1 LNRLKKI
8 DLDVKKALT
17 IYFQIRKFGC
27 FDRMGMTFSVIVP
40 TYNRLN
46 LLKNTLESLYRQ
58 DYADFEII
66 VVNDGSTDGTDE
78 FLASLAMQN
87 KISYLKHPNQGLA
100 ATRTAGLGVAAG
112 EYIAFTDDDCVVP
125 VTWLRTLKEAFQQE
139 TVAGIGGATHTGDR
153 KNPSA
158 EANDMINNFFK
169 RKLNTGGS
177 RCPYFTG
184 NNMAFKKSSLL
195 RVGGPDARFRMD
207 AEDRDLVFRLH
218 LAGEQLLYLDNLIVD
233 HYNDVNLWGFIRHQY
248 DQGKGSYLFYS
259 IHSRSGTKPAP
270 IPAKVYMGLLLY
282 PFLTRPINRAFVLC
296 SLAIIAQAAVSVG
309 FMSAWLFH
317 GRDSARV

>member
-1 LNRLKKI
+1 MWSTTTPRQITSTVFAICLANCHQYTTKRPHKAITVTEIGKVSPTSSRVLTQALNRLKKI

-195 RVGGPDARFRMD
+195 RVGGP
-207 AEDRDLVFRLH
+207 
-218 LAGEQLLYLDNLIVD
+218 
-233 HYNDVNLWGFIRHQY
+233 
-248 DQGKGSYLFYS
+248 
-259 IHSRSGTKPAP
+259 
-270 IPAKVYMGLLLY
+270 
-282 PFLTRPINRAFVLC
+282 
-296 SLAIIAQAAVSVG
+296 
-309 FMSAWLFH
+309 
-317 GRDSARV
+317 